1 MPQSHNVELKALPSP
16 AESINMPGAP
26 DTVLDPAE
34 GNAPAPDKL
43 QIIAGKVL
51 RILDH
56 SIGFVS
62 VFALVALVVIVF
74 ANVVAR
80 YGFGSSFIGALDAAR
95 WLFIAVILL
104 GVPLA
109 HRSRSHLNIVVLLES
124 LPSSGQRIA
133 VFVSG
138 FIISW
143 TTFLLMFGGLDL
155 MEKIGG
161 VNVSLHLPKWT
172 PYVAIPVSCTL
183 GLIYL
188 ALRGFEESKWRWD
201 GLVAVA
207 CAGITY
213 LFLQG
218 QVVDLLD
225 GYDPVISMCVA
236 FFLSAAI
243 GTPVS
248 FAMLFSAFIANFAG
262 DILPA
267 PAIVQNVVGGSSKYL
282 MLAIPFFILSGSL
295 MNVGGLTTRLMNFAY
310 ALVGHLRG
318 GLAQVNI
325 VSSVLY
331 SGVSGS
337 SYSDAA
343 MGTKLMV
350 PQMVKRG
357 YSAPFSCAV
366 TAASAT
372 LPNII
377 PPSIAF
383 LLLAAAGNLSV
394 AKLWMAGV
402 VPGILMGLL
411 LMVLIYLL
419 SIRQNFGGDTPAASI
434 KQRLRAFMY
443 ASPVLSLAVLVIGG
457 IRLGIVTPTEAG
469 VLAVFAAL
477 ILGTVVYRSWT
488 PSTLYQTIRSAA
500 ADAALVGFLIGAA
513 SPFAF
518 VLISQQVPQ
527 HIAQL
532 LPAITENKIILLLL
546 ANVLL
551 LIFGM
556 LLDIGAS
563 ILILTPLLMPVMV
576 NAGVDPIH
584 FGVVIV
590 VNLMLGGL
598 SPPVGM
604 LAFITSSISGTP
616 VHHVFRHLLP
626 FIGILLIALLLITYI
641 PMISLGLGRMF

>member
-1 MPQSHNVELKALPSP
+1 
-16 AESINMPGAP
+16 
-26 DTVLDPAE
+26 
-34 GNAPAPDKL
+34 
-43 QIIAGKVL
+43 
-51 RILDH
+51 
-56 SIGFVS
+56 
-62 VFALVALVVIVF
+62 
-74 ANVVAR
+74 
-80 YGFGSSFIGALDAAR
+80 
-95 WLFIAVILL
+95 
-104 GVPLA
+104 
-109 HRSRSHLNIVVLLES
+109 
-124 LPSSGQRIA
+124 
-133 VFVSG
+133 
-138 FIISW
+138 
-143 TTFLLMFGGLDL
+143 
-155 MEKIGG
+155 
-161 VNVSLHLPKWT
+161 
-172 PYVAIPVSCTL
+172 
-183 GLIYL
+183 
-188 ALRGFEESKWRWD
+188 
-201 GLVAVA
+201 
-207 CAGITY
+207 
-213 LFLQG
+213 
-218 QVVDLLD
+218 
-225 GYDPVISMCVA
+225 MCVA
-236 FFLSAAI
+236 FILAAAI

-248 FAMLFSAFIANFAG
+248 FAMLFSAFVANFAG

-267 PAIVQNVVGGSSKYL
+267 PAIVQNVVNGSSKYL

-295 MNVGGLTTRLMNFAY
+295 MNVGGLTTRLMDFAY
-310 ALVGHLRG
+310 ALVGHMRG

-350 PQMVKRG
+350 PQMIKRG

-394 AKLWMAGV
+394 GKLWMAGV
-402 VPGILMGLL
+402 VPGILMGLM
-411 LMVLIYLL
+411 LMVLIYFL
-419 SIRQNFGGDTPAASI
+419 SIRQGFGGDTPAATT
-434 KQRLRAFMY
+434 KQRLRALML
-443 ASPVLSLAVLVIGG
+443 ASPVLSLAVFVIGG
-457 IRLGIVTPTEAG
+457 IRIGIVTPTEAG
-469 VLAVFAAL
+469 VLAVFFAF
-477 ILGTVVYRSWT
+477 ILGTVIYRSW
-488 PSTLYQTIRSAA
+488 SASSLYETIRSAA

-527 HIAQL
+527 HIAQT
-532 LPAITENKIILLLL
+532 LPAITENTLLLLLL

-551 LIFGM
+551 LVFGM

-563 ILILTPLLMPVMV
+563 ILILTPLLMPVMI

-604 LAFITSSISGTP
+604 LAFITSTISGTP

-626 FIGILLIALLLITYI
+626 FIGILLVALLLITYI
-641 PMISLGLGRMF
+641 PIISLGLGRLF